1 MPRWPFM
8 LISSPSGPC
17 TMLTP
22 GVSVSR
28 SSNLR
33 PSTGV
38 VSMVLSSRVAV
49 EESVTMSTAGGGGD
63 DDRLGGAGH
72 LQRELKGC
80 GKTDGQSEVLL
91 DGARKN
97 VV

>member
-1 MPRWPFM
+1 M
-8 LISSPSGPC
+8 
-17 TMLTP
+17 
-22 GVSVSR
+22 
-28 SSNLR
+28 
-33 PSTGV
+33 
-38 VSMVLSSRVAV
+38 

-91 DGARKN
+91 DGGRESLLGDFDVVAARWQRGEAEAP
-97 VV
+97 VSIRDGVMDGCGVDFVGFDGGSGHDRST